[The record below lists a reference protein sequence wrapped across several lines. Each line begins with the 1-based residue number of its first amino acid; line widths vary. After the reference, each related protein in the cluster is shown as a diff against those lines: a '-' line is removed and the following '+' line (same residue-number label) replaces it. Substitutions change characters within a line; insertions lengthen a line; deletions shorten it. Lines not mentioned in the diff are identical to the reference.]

1 MGSKIHVGLYHGLS
15 ITRNSAPPCCTS
27 VPLLCLP
34 WASRLPGPQRTCAP
48 GFLAFLPAQGMER
61 TVQPLLMTSLGS
73 CLSPSPS
80 SWEGGSDK
88 CTPIS
93 GLFQDPLQETQATQE
108 ALLFWLRSFCRSPS
122 PSRLMD
128 TLAIPAAPPQVGSGF
143 HGRALLLPSP
153 LQTLWGSITPE
164 FSAPI
169 PGL

>member
-1 MGSKIHVGLYHGLS
+1 MDFGIGISHVGLYHGLS

-93 GLFQDPLQETQATQE
+93 GLFQDPLQEMQE
-108 ALLFWLRSFCRSPS
+108 ALLFWLWSFCRSPS
-122 PSRLMD
+122 PSRVMD
-128 TLAIPAAPPQVGSGF
+128 TLAIPAALPRLAAASTGEPYCSLHPFKLFG
-143 HGRALLLPSP
+143 ALV
-153 LQTLWGSITPE
+153 TPE